1 MDLLTLVLAHAIR
14 NTDPADPAATP
25 MLTLISDGTD
35 AGEIEPWQPFITEA
49 SRRFALPE
57 SWIERVMRAE
67 SGGHMMLNGSPI
79 TSPAGAM
86 GLMQLMPATY
96 AEMRM
101 QYGLGPDPYDPH
113 DNILAGAAYL
123 REMRAR
129 FSYPGLFAAYNAGPT
144 RYQAFLAGEKILPEE
159 TRAYLSAL
167 VSNGNVLAGAV
178 RASASGVG
186 LMPGGGLFFVLR
198 ATEIRTGITSK
209 TMRDRALP
217 PSLFVPLRKGVSSES
232 SSASGVLFVPLSR
245 APR

>member
-1 MDLLTLVLAHAIR
+1 
-14 NTDPADPAATP
+14 
-25 MLTLISDGTD
+25 
-35 AGEIEPWQPFITEA
+35 
-49 SRRFALPE
+49 
-57 SWIERVMRAE
+57 
-67 SGGHMMLNGSPI
+67 MMLNGSPI

-86 GLMQLMPATY
+86 GLMQLMPTTY

-129 FSYPGLFAAYNAGPT
+129 FGYPGLFAAYNAGPT

-198 ATEIRTGITSK
+198 ASEIHMSGASK
-209 TMRDRALP
+209 TTQDWAP
-217 PSLFVPLRKGVSSES
+217 SSSLFIPLRKKDSSDS
-232 SSASGVLFVPLSR
+232 ASASGVLFVPLSR